1 MLAPTSSF
9 ATTAPCARAATR
21 AASRRASVA
30 ARASATPNASTNV
43 PVTSATVVDRRAF
56 VRNAAL
62 VAFTAAVTTPREVR
76 RWVCVLCIDARKG
89 ANARVKRARD
99 ATELFA
105 RA

>member
-21 AASRRASVA
+21 AAPRRAAVA
-30 ARASATPNASTNV
+30 ARASNATPNASTNV
-43 PVTSATVVDRRAF
+43 PVTSAHVVVDRRAF

-76 RWVCVLCIDARKG
+76 R
-89 ANARVKRARD
+89 
-99 ATELFA
+99 
-105 RA
+105 